1 MIQLERYGD
10 GTMKLFVTI
19 IRHAALIASIGWIAS
34 GGEPASAQTNETIRI
49 VELRGV
55 VEILPHGA
63 ANWVLT
69 QTNQPLY
76 AQDRVRT
83 RANSSVGFLMADR
96 SVLRFD
102 AMSEM

>member
-1 MIQLERYGD
+1 
-10 GTMKLFVTI
+10 MKPFVTVV
-19 IRHAALIASIGWIAS
+19 RRAALVVSMGWIVS
-34 GGEPASAQTNETIRI
+34 GAEPASAQTNDAIRI
-49 VELRGV
+49 VDLRGV

-76 AQDRVRT
+76 ALDRVRT
-83 RANSSVGFLMADR
+83 RANSSVGLLMSDR

-102 AMSEM
+102 AMSEMEILPEVG